1 MSNTTPFTVSE
12 KFTGA
17 TYAKSIALEDEIVV
31 AADEVPDEE
40 ENKVEDVADNVAED
54 VTEDATEFE
63 VTNPFEDEEIP

>member
-40 ENKVEDVADNVAED
+40 EYKVSENVAED
-54 VTEDATEFE
+54 ATEVMAE
-63 VTNPFEDEEIP
+63 SAIEEDDAS